1 MSIIRAVVSVVSI
14 FLGLSSAVAQQATT
28 TPQFAPRLPACS
40 QSMLVGTWQA
50 VFNTGGGY
58 YQNFVCP
65 ISISSSG
72 TLTAGTCRFFAG
84 ITATQLPSGSLIID
98 RACHVTGLINY
109 TISNPY
115 QLSVSLWRSADGSR
129 LSGFSEFC
137 GAPCATNPGNA
148 IPFEMI
154 LQ

>member
-1 MSIIRAVVSVVSI
+1 MLFRTIALIATM
-14 FLGLSSAVAQQATT
+14 FLGLSSAVAQQRATT
-28 TPQFAPRLPACS
+28 SQLAPKLPACS

-50 VFNTGGGY
+50 VFNGGLGY
-58 YQNFVCP
+58 GSNFVCP

-72 TLTAGTCRFFAG
+72 TLTAGTCTFFSGA
-84 ITATQLPSGSLIID
+84 TATQLPSGSLIID
-98 RACHVTGLINY
+98 RACHVTGFINY
-109 TISNPY
+109 TYESNPI

-129 LSGFSEFC
+129 LSGFSELC
-137 GAPCATNPGNA
+137 GVSCATNPEYA